1 LKVFWVSE
9 WFWATSVASFRLS
22 ILVLYAGIFKTHK
35 FHKVVVATAVVV
47 FLYWVACV
55 LTISLL
61 CRPVQFN
68 WDHSIPGS
76 CGNVKAIEVFS
87 GAFNM
92 VVDFWVVFLPLPVIW
107 NLQMTLQKKW
117 GITASFA
124 LGLM

>member
-1 LKVFWVSE
+1 VFWVSG
-9 WFWATSVASFRLS
+9 WFWAASVASFRLS
-22 ILVLYAGIFKTHK
+22 ILLLYAGIFKTHR
-35 FHKVVVATAVVV
+35 FQKVVIATAVLVL
-47 FLYWVACV
+47 LYWVACV

-68 WDHSIPGS
+68 WDRSIEGT
-76 CGNVKAIEVFS
+76 CANVKAIYFLS

-92 VVDFWVVFLPLPVIW
+92 ALDLWVVFLPLPVIW